1 MINIAELIKS
11 VTQEYV
17 FPKHILVA
25 VGTVVRPTKDLY
37 ILMNGSAFR
46 HMAEQPVQVVQGGSP
61 GAQYSG
67 FQSMTAQLAT
77 PLSAALGIATQAT
90 VPQGYLTGMGG
101 GGGGAGSRSGTL
113 LSQTHPT
120 MTSAVS
126 EVGMAFGKQQPLKLS

>member
-1 MINIAELIKS
+1 M
-11 VTQEYV
+11 QEYT

-46 HMAEQPVQVVQGGSP
+46 HMAEQSQSPLQSSP
-61 GAQYSG
+61 GMQYTA
-67 FQSMTAQLAT
+67 FQSMTSGLAT

-90 VPQGYLTGMGG
+90 VPQGYFPGMGMG
-101 GGGGAGSRSGTL
+101 PGVGMGSRSGTL

-126 EVGMAFGKQQPLKLS
+126 EVGIAFGKAQTPLKSS